1 MAILFQSD
9 WASYPGAMIHYS
21 TRNKSFLRFAQLL
34 QAMGVK
40 NSAFCLALINP
51 ELEHVDPHDLANLTD
66 EQKAWIA
73 LECKQNFFYFLRE
86 VARAP
91 SQGGKAVQIRANRAN
106 IMFAWLLL
114 NHVTVALVQIRQT
127 GKSLIA
133 ALFEAYLAEILC
145 INTEINQLTQ
155 NETLRMKTMQ
165 LIKDCM
171 DALPPYLDM
180 RNKRLDANNTE
191 VITVK
196 TLGNSIKMHL
206 SSSSDKQADKVGRGL
221 TSPWLFTDE
230 FATVVNSQIALDAAM
245 PTMIAARTAAKAQ
258 GTPYGI
264 AFMTTPGKLDDR
276 DGAYAHK
283 FIQDCLPWT
292 EMLYD
297 CLNEEDLHTTISV
310 NNRSGTDELGQPR
323 ASGKVQVVGTFN
335 HAQLGYSEEWLDD
348 IIKVL
353 NLSPEAAD
361 RDLFLRWTSGS
372 QQSPFPAH
380 LGKAIKNSEQEPL
393 WTEITQ
399 DRFMLRWYIP
409 KEQIETTMAS
419 GQFIMSL
426 DISSAIGKDDISLV
440 IRNIE
445 DGSTV
450 ADGTYNMLLLPRFTA
465 WVCSLIVKYRSVLTI
480 IENRSQGQYVLDHLI
495 ELLLA
500 HGEDPFKRLFNWV
513 VQDKGAYPE
522 RFALIDQSI
531 YARPAG
537 IYEQMKRY
545 FGFTTSGSG
554 ETSRDD
560 LYTNTLMHSLEKTGH
575 VMKSPQLIKQ
585 TLALVYRNGR
595 IDHPV
600 GGHDDL
606 VIGWL
611 IAHWYILRAVNIDFY
626 GHNHRR
632 VLSRLN
638 AKTNQTVEE
647 RYFDYEQ
654 AQLRD
659 QINGIYEKLQGE
671 RDDWIAMKLEQ
682 ELRMLDRNVRQQDE
696 EIFSMDALIQRA
708 REIRQQRRRQ
718 PQQHRRH
725 GIESRPI
732 QGSFGSFSDQPL
744 TMRDVL
750 RRRH

>member
-9 WASYPGAMIHYS
+9 WARYPTATVHYE
-21 TRNKSFLRFAQLL
+21 TRNKSWLRMAQLY
-34 QAMGVK
+34 QQMGVK
-40 NSAFCLALINP
+40 NHAWMLALIDP
-51 ELEHVDPHDLANLTD
+51 DLRHVDPHDPNLSD
-66 EQKAWIA
+66 ELQAKIA
-73 LECKQNFFYFLRE
+73 LECKINEPYFYRE
-86 VARAP
+86 VARCP
-91 SQGGKAVQIRANRAN
+91 VQGGDPVPLTANRAN
-106 IMFAWLLL
+106 LSFIWCTMTGVTYLLI
-114 NHVTVALVQIRQT
+114 QIRQT

-133 ALFEAYLAEILC
+133 ALKETYLAEIGCL
-145 INTEINQLTQ
+145 NTEINQLTQ
-155 NETLRMKTMQ
+155 NETLRSKTMRTV
-165 LIKDCM
+165 KECM
-171 DALPPYLDM
+171 DALPWYLDS

-196 TLGNSIKMHL
+196 ALGNSLKMHL
-206 SSSSDKQADKVGRGL
+206 SSASEKQANKVGRGL
-221 TSPWLFTDE
+221 TSPWLLTDE
-230 FATVVNSQIALDAAM
+230 FAFVENVRIALDAAM
-245 PTMIAARTAAKAQ
+245 PTMIAARTAAKKA

-264 AFMTTPGKLDDR
+264 AFMTTAGKKDDR
-276 DGAYAHK
+276 DGRQAYQ
-283 FIQDCLPWT
+283 FLQECLPWT
-292 EMLYD
+292 EFLYD
-297 CLNEEDLHTTISV
+297 CLDEADLHKTIEM
-310 NNRSGTDELGQPR
+310 NNRSRSLDLGLEGDGGR
-323 ASGKVQVVGTFN
+323 VQVAGVFN
-335 HAQLGYSEEWLDD
+335 HRQLGYSDEWLAE
-348 IIKVL
+348 IAKVL
-353 NLSPEAAD
+353 NLSGEAAD
-361 RDLFLRWTSGS
+361 RDLFNVWTDGS
-372 QQSPFPAH
+372 NTSPFPVH
-380 LGKAIKNSEQEPL
+380 LGKLIRSSEKEPEHV
-393 WTEITQ
+393 EISP
-399 DRFMLRWYIP
+399 DRFLLRWYIP
-409 KEQIETTMAS
+409 KDQIDAVMNN

-426 DISSAIGKDDISLV
+426 DISSAIGRDDISLV
-440 IRNIE
+440 IRNTE
-445 DGSTV
+445 DGATV
-450 ADGTYNMLLLPRFTA
+450 ADGTYNMLLLPKFTA
-465 WVCSLIVKYRSVLTI
+465 WVCSLIVKYRNVLTI

-513 VQDKGAYPE
+513 VQEKGQYPE

-575 VMKSPQLIKQ
+575 VMRSPQLIKQ

-595 IDHPV
+595 IDHPT

-626 GHNHRR
+626 GHSHRR
-632 VLSRLN
+632 VLNKLN
-638 AKTNQTVEE
+638 VKTNQTVEE
-647 RYFDYEQ
+647 RYMDYEQ
-654 AQLRD
+654 AQLREK
-659 QINGIYEKLQGE
+659 IAGIYEKLQGE

-708 REIRQQRRRQ
+708 REIRHQRRRQ

-732 QGSFGSFSDQPL
+732 HGSFGSFSDQPL
-744 TMRDVL
+744 TLRDAV
-750 RRRH
+750 RRR